1 MHSAA
6 SGILRSLL
14 LRKLLRKVGHLQG
27 STGAEECSLG
37 SLFWLSALEGPIL
50 LYCYAGRASWRSAL
64 LVYSQKE
71 PSIQGF
77 LHTFSPGFLRG
88 IRYLSAVK
96 FHKMFGLHASFKR
109 KDHLEQSTPKIALQT
124 YFQGGFKDAV

>member
-27 STGAEECSLG
+27 STGAEERSLG

-71 PSIQGF
+71 PSTQDS
-77 LHTFSPGFLRG
+77 LHTFSPGCLRG
-88 IRYLSAVK
+88 FRYSSAVK
-96 FHKMFGLHASFKR
+96 FYKKVGLHASFKR
-109 KDHLEQSTPKIALQT
+109 KDHLEQSTPKVALQT